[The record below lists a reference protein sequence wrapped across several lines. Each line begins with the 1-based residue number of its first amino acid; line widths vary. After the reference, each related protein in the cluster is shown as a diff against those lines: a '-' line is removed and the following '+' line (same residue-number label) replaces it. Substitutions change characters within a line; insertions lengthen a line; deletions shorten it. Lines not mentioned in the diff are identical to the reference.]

1 MFQLSTLMVS
11 VSFEPC
17 LFLWRDKICLSLLDE
32 LESLKRLGT
41 IQCSSSYFVS
51 EMIKTIRE
59 TRFYIVGNRFLFVFL
74 CVRVLMCV
82 SILSLKNILL
92 ILESLHSGISAR
104 NFNHRYIIFIY
115 NYCHQSTSLVM
126 IHDEVLV
133 APK

>member
-1 MFQLSTLMVS
+1 MMS
-11 VSFEPC
+11 VSFKPC

-92 ILESLHSGISAR
+92 ILESLHTCTVV
-104 NFNHRYIIFIY
+104 YLQELLIIVTSY
-115 NYCHQSTSLVM
+115 SSTTTVTNQHHWS
-126 IHDEVLV
+126 
-133 APK
+133 